1 MNRNGH
7 GALVDY
13 WIKVL
18 SEPETRPAER
28 MSLAMRR
35 KQQVFGSL
43 LTRPFYLPLQ
53 FDLAAAGTPIPYT
66 QLTAQLGYDVV
77 LTGVRTDAWVAEDP
91 GVFPAAGRQVV
102 LQFTNNNESQT
113 IVRTGGDTTLYLR
126 TDDFAGSTV
135 DSGGGQ
141 LGVFQLP
148 NPIFLE
154 AGNRI
159 QVDMFKPDD
168 TGAAEVVNLVFVGYR
183 VLPKAAAESVITPKE
198 MALIDNYI
206 NNRETQ
212 EMRFLKLGVEFN
224 SAAVGQQIENLS
236 TTKLQE
242 PVILRGIRS
251 TLRQSTLQLGID
263 GEAAW
268 MPSQTPIWAVTAE
281 NDLETDAY
289 LWFEKGVYL
298 PSQTIL
304 NIPLIINGNIDGLNI
319 DPTNGEITFI
329 YQTV

>member
-18 SEPETRPAER
+18 SEPATREMER
-28 MSLAMRR
+28 QSLAARR
-35 KQQVFGSL
+35 RQQVLASL
-43 LTRPFYLPLQ
+43 LTRPFYLPLE
-53 FDLAAAGTPIPYT
+53 FTLAAAGTPIPYT

-77 LTGVRTDAWVAEDP
+77 ITGVRTDAWVAEDP
-91 GVFPAAGRQVV
+91 GVFPAAGRQMV

-113 IVRTGGDTTLYLR
+113 ITRTGGDTTLYLR
-126 TDDFAGSTV
+126 TDDIAGSTV

-141 LGVFQLP
+141 IGVFQLP
-148 NPIFLE
+148 QPFYLE

-159 QVDMFKPDD
+159 QVDMFKPDN
-168 TGAAEVVNLVFVGYR
+168 TGADVVTNVVFVGYR
-183 VLPKAAAESVITPKE
+183 VLSKSVAEGVLTPRE
-198 MALIDNYI
+198 LALIDQYI
-206 NNRETQ
+206 SLRETQ
-212 EMRFLKLGVEFN
+212 EMRFLKLGVEFAA
-224 SAAVGQQIENLS
+224 AAVGEQIENLT

-242 PVILRGIRS
+242 PVILRGIRT
-251 TLRQSTLQLGID
+251 TLRQSTIQIGID

-268 MPSQTPIWAVTAE
+268 MPSQTPIWAVMAE
-281 NDLETDAY
+281 NDLENDAY

-304 NIPLIINGNIDGLNI
+304 NIPLIINGGIDGTNI